1 MEIFENGTFGKLF
14 EKWNFKKLNL
24 KIRILENL
32 KIGAL
37 ENYLKIEV
45 KIRLFENLKFWKL
58 FLENNL
64 SKCVSIKDKKRIG
77 MFGVAWQKCPC
88 MSGARGASKSGMA
101 DWIDGRLVAVDA
113 PMVDMALLELQNSK
127 FPPNH

>member
-1 MEIFENGTFGKLF
+1 MKNCFEN
-14 EKWNFKKLNL
+14 E
-24 KIRILENL
+24 ILEIL

-64 SKCVSIKDKKRIG
+64 SKRVSIKDKKRIG